1 MPLNIKS
8 AETFAWPVVLQ
19 DNPLTEEKNDR
30 MVTLLKNNATKTVAD
45 LATDIARE
53 RTEYREETLT
63 NTASL
68 IEQKMVEF
76 LLSGESYSSEFFHYE
91 PSIQGVFNSKGEPVD
106 PAKVK
111 FSINVAPIGELRK
124 ILANQIKLNVVKT
137 QTLGG
142 AAISRVLNLYTGEE
156 NIAGRTDLVAVEGS
170 KIKSVGPNGE
180 DKGGEV
186 SLVSELDV
194 KTVIEKLGDNTPTRI
209 TFMIPEDLAEGQY
222 RVQIETY
229 YAGSDL
235 LKNVRVITSE
245 PITIG

>member
-30 MVTLLKNNATKTVAD
+30 MVTLLKNNATKTVTD

-106 PAKVK
+106 PTKVK

-156 NIAGRTDLVAVEGS
+156 NIAGRKDFVAVEGS

-222 RVQIETY
+222 RVQIETHFS
-229 YAGSDL
+229 GSYL
-235 LKNVRVITSE
+235 LKEARVITSA
-245 PITIG
+245 PITIS